1 MGSTVERLRAWTSE
15 TECLGLKLCFAIMA
29 SLTLGKL
36 AWPFWSVQFVLLKDR
51 DYKSPYDK
59 GINNYLVG

>member
-1 MGSTVERLRAWTSE
+1 
-15 TECLGLKLCFAIMA
+15 MA

-36 AWPFWSVQFVLLKDR
+36 ALAFWSVQFVLLKDR

-59 GINNYLVG
+59 AINKDLMS